1 MKIRILIDT
10 IDKVKRFVSK
20 VAGFEG
26 DLDLST
32 GRYVIDAKSIM
43 GIFSLDI
50 SQPLTLTIYDESLAP
65 DLMEQLKEFTLPTG
79 PDASEG
85 EK

>member
-50 SQPLTLTIYDESLAP
+50 SAPLDLVVYD
-65 DLMEQLKEFTLPTG
+65 
-79 PDASEG
+79 DASVSAITEALNGFLVKETEG
-85 EK
+85 K